1 MAFTGTNHESR
12 PSLSQ
17 KPMETVTTEPQR
29 VDVVVAGHICIDII
43 PTFQVSP
50 AQAAGRHLRLEE
62 LLTPGKLVNVGPA
75 VISTGGSVSNTG
87 LALHRLGVSVRLV
100 GKLGEDQ
107 FGQMVLQFLARYDP
121 ALTQGMVVAR
131 QEQSSYTFVINPPG
145 LDRIFLHCPGAND
158 TFGEADITPDHLKDA
173 RLFHFGYPPLMRQM
187 YLDQGSQLKKLFRKV
202 KRAGLVTSLDMARP
216 DPDSE
221 AGRVDWAR
229 LLERVLPWV
238 DLFQPSLDE
247 TLFMLDRLAFERLQ
261 KAAETETRPGGWLA
275 GLDAGCLSDLAARL
289 VGMGAAVVALKLG
302 DQGLYVRTTTDRAR
316 LKSLSLRLGL
326 DPENWLGRECL
337 APCFK
342 ANVVGTTGAG
352 DCTIAG
358 FLTGALSGLS
368 LEQVMT
374 GAVATGACNVEAAD
388 ATSGVPAWTAVQQR
402 IQAGWERLPVYL
414 SMEGWRYDSIQGM
427 WFGPQDHR
435 QSGA

>member
-1 MAFTGTNHESR
+1 
-12 PSLSQ
+12 
-17 KPMETVTTEPQR
+17 METVTPNPQR

-43 PTFQVSP
+43 PTFPPSP
-50 AQAAGRHLRLEE
+50 LQAAGGHLRLDE
-62 LLTPGKLVNVGPA
+62 LLTPGKLVIVGPA

-87 LALHRLGVSVRLV
+87 LALHRLGVPVRLV
-100 GKLGEDQ
+100 GKLGADQ
-107 FGQMVLQFLARYDP
+107 FGQMVLQFLASDDP
-121 ALTQGMVVAR
+121 GLTQGMVVAR

-158 TFGEADITPDHLKDA
+158 TFGEADITPDHLQNA

-187 YLDQGSQLKKLFRKV
+187 YLDQGSQLEKLFRKV
-202 KRAGLVTSLDMARP
+202 KQAGLVTSLDMARP

-221 AGRVDWAR
+221 AGRVDWVR
-229 LLERVLPWV
+229 VLERVLPWV
-238 DLFQPSLDE
+238 DLFLPSLDE
-247 TLFMLDRLAFERLQ
+247 TLFMLDRPAFERLQ

-289 VGMGAAVVALKLG
+289 VGMGAAVVVLKLG
-302 DQGLYVRTTTDRAR
+302 DQGLYVRTTADRSR
-316 LKSLSLRLGL
+316 LESLRLRLGL

-342 ANVVGTTGAG
+342 AHVVGTTGAG
-352 DCTIAG
+352 DCAIAG

-368 LEQVMT
+368 LEQVIT

-388 ATSGVPAWTAVQQR
+388 ATSGVPAWTVVQQR
-402 IQAGWERLPVYL
+402 IRASWERLPVYL
-414 SMEGWRYDSIQGM
+414 SLEGWRYDRNQGIYHS
-427 WFGPQDHR
+427 PQDALY
-435 QSGA
+435 SLF